1 DLFAGVPCSSYNMLY
16 LPSAGKLFIP
26 VHRTGY
32 SSFED
37 FIKSRATSVNKA
49 FLMSYKEIVTLI

>member
-1 DLFAGVPCSSYNMLY
+1 MLN

-37 FIKSRATSVNKA
+37 FIKKGLEKFGSQKVMV
-49 FLMSYKEIVTLI
+49 FEGLLKELIYF

>member
-1 DLFAGVPCSSYNMLY
+1 MLY

>member
-1 DLFAGVPCSSYNMLY
+1 MLN

-37 FIKSRATSVNKA
+37 FIKLPPALIVPVIGICH
-49 FLMSYKEIVTLI
+49 FVTLPS

>member
-1 DLFAGVPCSSYNMLY
+1 MLY

-37 FIKSRATSVNKA
+37 FINLLMDSLHFFIFIKELNNTSSIKREQILSMA
-49 FLMSYKEIVTLI
+49 

>member
-1 DLFAGVPCSSYNMLY
+1 MIFRVIHRMGCSLESHTLSITYYN

-32 SSFED
+32 SSFRL
-37 FIKSRATSVNKA
+37 S
-49 FLMSYKEIVTLI
+49 